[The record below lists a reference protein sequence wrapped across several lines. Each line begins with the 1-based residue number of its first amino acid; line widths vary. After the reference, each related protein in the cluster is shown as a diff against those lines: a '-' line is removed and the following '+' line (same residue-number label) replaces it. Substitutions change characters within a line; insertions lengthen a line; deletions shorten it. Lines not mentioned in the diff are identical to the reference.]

1 MKILISLTG
10 RIIRKIFG
18 KNSVKKIYLSKY
30 LLTIFLKT
38 ILLRLNNSKFLLWPI
53 RHLGMLYLLLELK
66 KIFKNKNFTFFLFD
80 GALLGCIRQG
90 AVAGRGKDL
99 DIGVIVGNTKEKALL
114 IKILKN
120 RFMIKEITK
129 DNFHLIHKKLNNFVD
144 LSIFKFQNKQ
154 KNLCFYSGIKKK
166 KMLLKTSYILP
177 LKNKTLY
184 FENCKIP
191 NKAENLLKIFYGDD
205 YLIPDKKSQ
214 LFLKK

>member
-1 MKILISLTG
+1 MKILISFTG

-18 KNSVKKIYLSKY
+18 KNSVKKVYLYKY

-38 ILLRLNNSKFLLWPI
+38 ILLRLNNSKYLLWPI

-99 DIGVIVGNTKEKALL
+99 DIGVIVRNTKEEALL
-114 IKILKN
+114 MKILKN
-120 RFMIKEITK
+120 EFKFREITK
-129 DNFHLIHKKLNNFVD
+129 DNFHLIHKKLNNFAD

-154 KNLCFYSGIKKK
+154 KNLSFYSGIKKK
-166 KMLLKTSYILP
+166 KMLIKTSYILP

-184 FENCKIP
+184 FENCKVP
-191 NKAENLLKIFYGDD
+191 NRTEYILKIFYGDD